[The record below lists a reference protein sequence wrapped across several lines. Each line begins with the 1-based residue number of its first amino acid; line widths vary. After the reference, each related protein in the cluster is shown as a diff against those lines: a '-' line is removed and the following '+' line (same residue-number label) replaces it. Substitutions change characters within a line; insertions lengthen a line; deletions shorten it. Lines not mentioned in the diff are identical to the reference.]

1 MANYR
6 TILTVDAAAT
16 HLFTAHKPRELTD
29 FMATLNAY
37 GTFGSGTLSYLL
49 STDGGTTKT
58 TMKDISGSAYSTTTA
73 DAVNI
78 SLGGGG
84 NHNVTN
90 QQTIIYAGLTG
101 STNPSITIDSLTN
114 T

>member
-6 TILTVDAAAT
+6 TTIAADTAAAQIT
-16 HLFTAHKPRELTD
+16 FIDKPRSLTSY
-29 FMATLNAY
+29 FATLNAY
-37 GTFGSGTLSYLL
+37 GTFGSGTLSYLI

-58 TMKDISGSAYSTTTA
+58 TVKTISGTAYSATAA

-78 SLGGGG
+78 ATGVANHLGKEP
-84 NHNVTN
+84 
-90 QQTIIYAGLTG
+90 ILYAALTG
-101 STNPSITIDSLTN
+101 STNPSITIDVLDN